1 MRKNFFWVALTAIAM
16 LFLLMT
22 MAHAKAAHE
31 PVWRLSEGLGSGW
44 KFEIE
49 LTFDAKG
56 LVSKFTFACRDAA

>member
-31 PVWRLSEGLGSGW
+31 
-44 KFEIE
+44 
-49 LTFDAKG
+49 LTGPGFLYQAK
-56 LVSKFTFACRDAA
+56 S

>member
-31 PVWRLSEGLGSGW
+31 PLAGHALCTAWSARL
-44 KFEIE
+44 
-49 LTFDAKG
+49 
-56 LVSKFTFACRDAA
+56 R